1 MYSTST
7 PIYLANLRKDK
18 YQKNLLCFWVDVK
31 FEGQMRK
38 AEEEELNRQTQLG
51 DAFVKKVPLRLRGRP
66 TGKNAGALLELSDD
80 DDDDDD
86 DDDGQTS
93 ATASPASKTE
103 NHDAE
108 DADDDDVEDG
118 EGSGDTPSPKRKRR
132 ASKGRKSAKR
142 GKKDFAEELPTE
154 DTMIRISVTTSHY

>member
-1 MYSTST
+1 M
-7 PIYLANLRKDK
+7 
-18 YQKNLLCFWVDVK
+18 DVK
-31 FEGQMRK
+31 FEGQTRK

-51 DAFVKKVPLRLRGRP
+51 DAFVKKVPLGLRGRP

-80 DDDDDD
+80 DDD
-86 DDDGQTS
+86 GQTS
-93 ATASPASKTE
+93 ATASPAGKTE

-108 DADDDDVEDG
+108 DADGDDVEDG

-154 DTMIRISVTTSHY
+154 DTIIRISVTTSHY